1 MRYKKYKYGGKEV
14 PGMFQEGGD
23 IPEGTTNTSLSPDE
37 SMINTV
43 NVNRGDT
50 TRSSRPNPMH
60 VEMMKLQAMQQQE
73 AMLHQN
79 ELNREKK
86 ITEQKMIMQMKLQND
101 SLEQQNKL
109 LKTQIQKSDLIN
121 SARNTKQK
129 AGSSNTPKKRGGM
142 VKAKNGKEKDFL
154 IFAQGSGGVMKR
166 GGSVLPRGA
175 FSKKR
180 R

>member
-1 MRYKKYKYGGKEV
+1 MRYKKYKYGGKKV
-14 PGMFQEGGD
+14 PGMYAQEGGD
-23 IPEGTTNTSLSPDE
+23 IPKGTTNTSLSPDE

-43 NVNRGDT
+43 NINNGDT
-50 TRSSRPNPMH
+50 IRSSRPNPMN
-60 VEMMKLQAMQQQE
+60 VDMMTTLPYLQMQQQNE
-73 AMLHQN
+73 INHQ
-79 ELNREKK
+79 KK
-86 ITEQKMIMQMKLQND
+86 IMQMKLQND

-175 FSKKR
+175 FF
-180 R
+180 

>member
-1 MRYKKYKYGGKEV
+1 MRYKKYKYGGKKV
-14 PGMFQEGGD
+14 PGMYAQEGGD
-23 IPEGTTNTSLSPDE
+23 IPERTKNTSLSPDE

-43 NVNRGDT
+43 NINNGDT
-50 TRSSRPNPMH
+50 TRSSRPNPMN
-60 VEMMKLQAMQQQE
+60 VDMMTTLPYLQMQQQNE
-73 AMLHQN
+73 INHQ
-79 ELNREKK
+79 KK